1 MKMRISIA
9 ISIFILLFSS
19 AWLIN
24 QKGKREFY
32 VPELEEALEIFPRL
46 NDIEA
51 EVFQKIKA
59 YKSREYVRVQK
70 IS

>member
-32 VPELEEALEIFPRL
+32 VPELEEALEIFPIL